1 MSADLQPRHT
11 FHDIPRS
18 LSVAI
23 GLQSVT
29 LTRSTAKDL
38 GPEIL
43 LYSEPEHATALIYQ
57 VGDLPS
63 HDLWLDGRHRRIPA
77 VPKSTMHILDLGA
90 HGEARLGPTYDSIN
104 VHLPRAALKA
114 FAEISGSP
122 KVDGLE
128 VRAEWSTIDPV
139 VSSLEDGLRFA
150 LANPA
155 GSLRLVQEHLTFAL
169 LAHLATAYGT
179 MRIPAKLA
187 PGRLAPWQVR
197 RAKELLTADLESEI
211 SLAELSS
218 RCDLSPSHFSRA
230 FKATTGLS
238 PYTWLRWHRV
248 EVAKQMLRQP
258 QHSIAEIA
266 LRCGFADQSHFT
278 RAFLRHTEATP
289 GKWRRSDR
297 KSQAVVQ
304 RTLPTRSQ

>member
-1 MSADLQPRHT
+1 LAFAGAPSRTVAHHRPNRCTLDRGGPVDQALDKAMSADLQPRHT

-23 GLQSVT
+23 GPQSVT

-90 HGEARLGPTYDSIN
+90 HGEARFGPTYDSIN

-122 KVDGLE
+122 KVDGL
-128 VRAEWSTIDPV
+128 
-139 VSSLEDGLRFA
+139 
-150 LANPA
+150 
-155 GSLRLVQEHLTFAL
+155 
-169 LAHLATAYGT
+169 
-179 MRIPAKLA
+179 
-187 PGRLAPWQVR
+187 
-197 RAKELLTADLESEI
+197 
-211 SLAELSS
+211 
-218 RCDLSPSHFSRA
+218 
-230 FKATTGLS
+230 
-238 PYTWLRWHRV
+238 
-248 EVAKQMLRQP
+248 
-258 QHSIAEIA
+258 AEIA

-278 RAFLRHTEATP
+278 RAFLCHTEATP
-289 GKWRRSDR
+289 GKWRRNDR
-297 KSQAVVQ
+297 TSPAGRAATAADVEQMTPGDCRV
-304 RTLPTRSQ
+304 LLS